1 MQRLIERV
9 WRDQGF
15 TAILVTHD
23 VGEAVALADR
33 VVVIDDGRIA
43 LDIAVDAPR
52 PRRRGDARLAALE
65 GRILDRLF
73 NDQGAA
79 I

>member
-1 MQRLIERV
+1 VL
-9 WRDQGF
+9 
-15 TAILVTHD
+15 
-23 VGEAVALADR
+23 
-33 VVVIDDGRIA
+33 VIDDGRIA

-52 PRRRGDARLAALE
+52 RLHRGDARLAALE
-65 GRILDRLF
+65 GRIIDHLF

>member
-1 MQRLIERV
+1 V
-9 WRDQGF
+9 RDQGF

-33 VVVIDDGRIA
+33 VLVIDDGRIA
-43 LDIAVDAPR
+43 LDITVDAPR
-52 PRRRGDARLAALE
+52 PRHRGDARLAALE
-65 GRILDRLF
+65 GRIIDHLF